1 MTVIP
6 LGTPPSW
13 VATMSA
19 AGHRCQCSGSCG
31 VAHDGLSG
39 RCRETAEQ
47 GPLLAAPADLLLSVT
62 AAACT
67 PTADLLAWCTDCHR
81 KAVARQRRDA
91 RERARQAA
99 AEPLGLFDL

>member
-6 LGTPPSW
+6 LGTPPAW

-19 AGHRCQCSGSCG
+19 AGHRCHCTGSCG
-31 VAHDGLSG
+31 TEHDGLNDQ
-39 RCRETAEQ
+39 CRETAEQ

-67 PTADLLAWCTDCHR
+67 PTADLLAWCATCHR
-81 KAVARQRRDA
+81 KATSRQRRDA
-91 RERARQAA
+91 RQAA
-99 AEPLGLFDL
+99 DDPPGLFDL